1 MSHRKTVA
9 FLFHPVY
16 LLLPELNTKTMTLFS
31 GSKTEAN
38 IARAYMI
45 ESANIRRCEIY
56 AKQAKRDGYEQ
67 ISAIFLEVAEQKRS
81 HTKTLYKFLEDSNI
95 EISLP
100 FRSKG
105 IGDTIQCLREVAAA
119 ESEEADGLFGE
130 FERIAW
136 EEGFKQAATKLKL
149 FRRIKTF
156 YHERY
161 ERLIFNIEE
170 GIVFKR
176 DKKVKWICRKCG
188 LIYESERAL
197 KNCPGCEHP
206 QAYFEILAEN
216 Y

>member
-1 MSHRKTVA
+1 MENLK
-9 FLFHPVY
+9 
-16 LLLPELNTKTMTLFS
+16 
-31 GSKTEAN
+31 GSRTEKNLAK
-38 IARAYMI
+38 AWMV
-45 ESANIRRCEIY
+45 ESANIRRCEIF

-81 HTKTLYKFLEDSNI
+81 HTKTFYKFLENSSL
-95 EISLP
+95 EISVP
-100 FRSKG
+100 FSSKG
-105 IGDTIQCLREVAAA
+105 IGGVLECLHESADTELDETNM
-119 ESEEADGLFGE
+119 LFEE

-136 EEGFKQAATKLKL
+136 EEGFKQIATKFKL
-149 FRRIKTF
+149 FRQIKRF

-161 ERLIFNIEE
+161 SILASNIEE
-170 GIVFKR
+170 GKVFKR